1 MLYLKKQFAVLLMK
15 NWLNSMTSSERWV
28 MRLQPSQAPKGI
40 QPKALSTL
48 LTNPLGALGKKYQ
61 SLW

>member
-40 QPKALSTL
+40 QPKALSMW
-48 LTNPLGALGKKYQ
+48 LTNPVEASGKKYR